1 MAPPFLPSA
10 PADAAAPPPVVVDR
24 LPALGTLAAYANDP
38 DVTDLLVDGRGV
50 LWRDAGRGL
59 EVVHGAPGMDAAAAR
74 RLAVALVAAG
84 GRHLDDATPAVDV
97 RIPGGARVHAVLP
110 PVSTAGP
117 LISIRIARSTPW
129 RLTDLETAGM
139 VDAAQAAEL
148 REHVRARR
156 NLLICGPAGSGKTT
170 LLAALMAE
178 VPHSERIVTVEDVAE
193 IVVDHPHVVGLETR
207 QPNTDGVGA
216 IGLAALVR
224 ETLRMRPDRIVV
236 GECRGAEIAELLNAL
251 NTGHDG
257 GAGTVHCADPDALGA
272 RLEALGALAG
282 LPPAALRA
290 QALVAIDVVVQLG
303 RQEGVRRVERIGA
316 LAARA
321 DGSLAVVDP

>member
-1 MAPPFLPSA
+1 MAV
-10 PADAAAPPPVVVDR
+10 PPPAVVDR
-24 LPALGTLAAYANDP
+24 LPALGPLAVYANDP

-97 RIPGGARVHAVLP
+97 RLPGGARVHAVLP

-117 LISIRIARSTPW
+117 LVSIRIARSTPW
-129 RLTDLETAGM
+129 RLADLEAAGM
-139 VDAAQAAEL
+139 VDAGQAAEL
-148 REHVRARR
+148 RAHVHARR
-156 NLLICGPAGSGKTT
+156 NLLICGPAGSGKTS

-290 QALVAIDVVVQLG
+290 QALAAIDVVVQLG
-303 RQEGVRRVERIGA
+303 WQEGVRRVERIGA

>member
-10 PADAAAPPPVVVDR
+10 PADVAAPPPAVLDR
-24 LPALGTLAAYANDP
+24 LPALGPLADYANDP

-59 EVVHGAPGMDAAAAR
+59 EVVHGAPGLDAAAAR

-97 RIPGGARVHAVLP
+97 RLPGGARVHAVLP

-117 LISIRIARSTPW
+117 LVSIRIARSTPW
-129 RLTDLETAGM
+129 RLTDLEAAGM
-139 VDAAQAAEL
+139 VDAGQAAAL
-148 REHVRARR
+148 RAHVRARR
-156 NLLICGPAGSGKTT
+156 NLLICGPAGSGKTS

-207 QPNTDGVGA
+207 QSNTDGVGA

-290 QALVAIDVVVQLG
+290 QALAAIDVVVQLG

-321 DGSLAVVDP
+321 DGSLAVIDP